1 MESTKSDL
9 KSKKKQKQMKEE
21 VNEINTQQITETP
34 TIELDEKDNT
44 VQEEQPKKSIVDK
57 YFSIKKF
64 TELGLS
70 EKTITAL
77 KDLNFETA
85 TEIQAKCIPLILE
98 GNDII
103 GSAKTG
109 SGKSLTFLIP
119 AIEKMKE
126 DDKKETAKVLILT
139 PTRELA
145 LQLFTLTKDLL
156 GNYDSTCA
164 LIMGGANRK
173 VEAEKLKKG
182 VSIIIAT
189 PGRLLDHMNNTKG
202 FIYNYINLLI
212 IDEADA
218 ILKNGFEKEI
228 KDIISLLPK
237 NRQSLLFS
245 ATISPKVEDI
255 IRLSMKEPIY
265 LGIKS
270 SEATVSSLQQGYVT
284 VSPDKKFLLL
294 YTFIRKNIDKKIMV
308 FFSSCR
314 AVEFFSYLLNY
325 VDVPVKSI
333 HGGHKQQKRSTTY
346 LEFLNSDK
354 GILLCTDVAQ
364 RGLDFPDVDWIIQ
377 YDPPKG
383 NTY

>member
-1 MESTKSDL
+1 MDSSNNEM
-9 KSKKKQKQMKEE
+9 KSKKKQKQIKHQEEAETKE
-21 VNEINTQQITETP
+21 TESV
-34 TIELDEKDNT
+34 ELDERDNNEIK
-44 VQEEQPKKSIVDK
+44 EERKKSENEN
-57 YFSIKKF
+57 YFSDKKF

-70 EKTITAL
+70 EKLITTL

-103 GSAKTG
+103 GNAKTG

-119 AIEKMKE
+119 AVEKLID
-126 DDKKETAKVLILT
+126 DDKKETARVLILT

-145 LQLFTLTKDLL
+145 LQLFTLAKDLL
-156 GNYDSTCA
+156 GHYDKTCA

-173 VEAEKLKKG
+173 MEAEKLKKG

-202 FIYNYINLLI
+202 FTFNTINMLI

-237 NRQSLLFS
+237 SRQSLLFS

-270 SEATVSSLQQGYVT
+270 TEATVSSLQQGYVI
-284 VSPDKKFLLL
+284 VSPEKKFLLL
-294 YTFIRKNIDKKIMV
+294 YTFIRKNLDKKIMV
-308 FFSSCR
+308 FFSSCKS
-314 AVEFFSYLLNY
+314 VEFFSNLLNY

-333 HGGHKQQKRSTTY
+333 HGAHKQQKRSTTY

-383 NTY
+383 NIVFK

>member
-1 MESTKSDL
+1 MESSNNDM
-9 KSKKKQKQMKEE
+9 KSKKKQKQIKHKEE
-21 VNEINTQQITETP
+21 VETTEIESQD
-34 TIELDEKDNT
+34 LDERDNNT
-44 VQEEQPKKSIVDK
+44 IQEERKKSENEN
-57 YFSIKKF
+57 YFSDKKF
-64 TELGLS
+64 TDLGLS
-70 EKTITAL
+70 DKLINTL

-103 GSAKTG
+103 GNAKTG

-119 AIEKMKE
+119 AVEKLTD
-126 DDKKETAKVLILT
+126 DDKKETARVLILT

-145 LQLFTLTKDLL
+145 LQLFTLAKDLL
-156 GNYDSTCA
+156 GHYDKTCA

-173 VEAEKLKKG
+173 MEAEKLKKG

-202 FIYNYINLLI
+202 FTYNTINMLI
-212 IDEADA
+212 IDEADV

-228 KDIISLLPK
+228 KDIINLIPK

-255 IRLSMKEPIY
+255 IRLSMREPIY

-270 SEATVSSLQQGYVT
+270 TEATVSSLQQGYVI
-284 VSPDKKFLLL
+284 VSPEKKFLLL
-294 YTFIRKNIDKKIMV
+294 YTFIRKNLDKKIMV
-308 FFSSCR
+308 FFSSCKS
-314 AVEFFSYLLNY
+314 VEFFSNLLNY
-325 VDVPVKSI
+325 VDVPVKAI
-333 HGGHKQQKRSTTY
+333 HGAHKQQKRSTTY

-354 GILLCTDVAQ
+354 GVLLCTDVAQ

-383 NTY
+383 NIILI